1 MPSIVERRAVSL
13 LLDGPESEVVLT
25 QAQTAT
31 DLEAVRDFRVTTY
44 RARSNLEIE
53 DGVDVD
59 RRGLV
64 FGLWAGGELTGCAR
78 VLPLP
83 DSEAGISAIGHP
95 AARHHGM
102 ECEVGR
108 VAVAAKGSARS
119 FLALVGLGSHWML
132 SFTDLRTFVAYC
144 APRLARLYEHV
155 GAKDLG
161 LEVVHARNH
170 RTYRLVTGRFD
181 VVANRTRALMGI
193 PDPAHTVADQPWAG
207 TRLPERLSA

>member
-13 LLDGPESEVVLT
+13 LLDGPGSEVVLT
-25 QAQTAT
+25 QAQTT
-31 DLEAVRDFRVTTY
+31 SELEAVRDFRVATY
-44 RARSNLEIE
+44 RSRSNLEVE
-53 DGVDVD
+53 DGVDLD

-64 FGLWAGGELTGCAR
+64 FGLWAGNELTGCAR

-83 DSEAGISAIGHP
+83 DPDAGISAVGHP

-119 FLALVGLGSHWML
+119 FLALVGLGSQWML

-161 LEVVHARNH
+161 LEIVHASNQ

-181 VVANRTRALMGI
+181 VVAARTRALMGI
-193 PDPAHTVADQPWAG
+193 PGPSHRVATPPWAG
-207 TRLPERLSA
+207 ARLPERLSA

>member
-1 MPSIVERRAVSL
+1 MPRIVERRAVSL
-13 LLDGPESEVVLT
+13 VLDGLESEVVLT
-25 QAQTAT
+25 QAHTASE
-31 DLEAVRDFRVTTY
+31 LEAVRDFRVATY
-44 RARSNLEIE
+44 RSRSHLEIE

-64 FGLWAGGELTGCAR
+64 FGLWAGSELTGCAR

-83 DSEAGISAIGHP
+83 DPEAGISAVGHP

-119 FLALVGLGSHWML
+119 SPALVGLGSHWIL

-155 GAKDLG
+155 GARDLG
-161 LEVVHARNH
+161 LEVVHAGNQ

-181 VVANRTRALMGI
+181 VVAARTRALMGI
-193 PDPAHTVADQPWAG
+193 AGPSHPVAAPPWVG

>member
-1 MPSIVERRAVSL
+1 MPAIVERRSVSL
-13 LLDGPESEVVLT
+13 LLDAPASEVVLT
-25 QAQTAT
+25 QAQTAGE
-31 DLEAVRDFRVTTY
+31 LETVRDFRVATY
-44 RARSNLEIE
+44 RSRSNLEIE

-59 RRGLV
+59 RRGFV
-64 FGLWAGGELTGCAR
+64 FGLWAGAELSGCAR

-83 DSEAGISAIGHP
+83 DDDAGISAVGHP

-108 VAVAAKGSARS
+108 MAVSAKSSARS
-119 FLALVGLGSHWML
+119 FLALVGLGSQWML

-155 GAKDLG
+155 GARDLG
-161 LEVVHARNH
+161 IEVVHAQNH

-181 VVANRTRALMGI
+181 VVAARTRALMGI
-193 PDPAHTVADQPWAG
+193 AGPALAPDGAPWAG
-207 TRLPERLSA
+207 SRLPEKLSA

>member
-13 LLDGPESEVVLT
+13 LLDDPGGEVVLT
-25 QAQTAT
+25 QAHTASE
-31 DLEAVRDFRVTTY
+31 LEAVRDFRVATY
-44 RARSNLEIE
+44 RSRSHLEIE
-53 DGVDVD
+53 DGVEVD

-64 FGLWAGGELTGCAR
+64 FGLWAGTELTGCAR

-83 DSEAGISAIGHP
+83 DPEAGISAVDHP

-132 SFTDLRTFVAYC
+132 TFTDLRTFVAYC

-155 GAKDLG
+155 GARDLG
-161 LEVVHARNH
+161 LEVVHARNQ

-181 VVANRTRALMGI
+181 VVAARTRALMGI
-193 PDPAHTVADQPWAG
+193 AGPSHPVAAPPWVG